1 MSVYQEVT
9 DQIIAQ
15 LEAGAAP
22 WIKPWSGSPTGADRN
37 YISGKPYKGINRILL
52 AMSGHQTPLW
62 ATFNQWAD
70 KGGKV
75 RKGEKGTRITLY
87 KPISITD
94 KDSGEERAVPLLR
107 TFTVF
112 NAEQV
117 DGIEFA
123 APAVLAE
130 PERREACEAYIA
142 KTGATIRHGGDR
154 ACFIPSADIIQMPLL
169 KDFNTPEHY
178 YATAFHELVHWTGHE
193 HRLDRNLKGKFG
205 NSDYAF
211 EELVAEMGAAM
222 VCADHQVQG
231 DLRHAGYIQ
240 SWLKCLKDDS
250 KAIFKAAALAEKAAT
265 FLNECSTEPLAL
277 AA

>member
-9 DQIIAQ
+9 DRIIAQ
-15 LEAGAAP
+15 LEKGAAP
-22 WIKPWSGSPTGADRN
+22 WIKPWSGAPQGADIN
-37 YISGKPYKGINRILL
+37 YVSGKAYRGINRILL
-52 AMSGHQTPLW
+52 AMSGFSTPVW

-70 KGGKV
+70 KGGTV

-107 TFTVF
+107 TFVVF

-117 DGIEFA
+117 DGIEFK
-123 APAVLAE
+123 APEPMTE
-130 PERREACEAYIA
+130 PERHDACEETIR
-142 KTGATIRHGGDR
+142 KSGATIRFGGDR
-154 ACFIPSADIIQMPLL
+154 ACFIPSADIIQMPHLG
-169 KDFNTPEHY
+169 DFKSREHY

-205 NSDYAF
+205 NTDYAF

-222 VCADHQVQG
+222 LCADHQIEG

-265 FLNECSTEPLAL
+265 FINECSTEPLAL